1 MSRRV
6 LRCCAKLCATR
17 YNALGSTVMNT
28 RYDGTV
34 TNDILFYPWGQGWAA
49 PVNDYLQFF
58 GSIPNWDWEISQGVT
73 PNRYYPNTQGRW
85 LSPDPLAGRILIPP
99 RTAAPE
105 LKPRALTPRPDALLL
120 SGGSACSAV
129 S

>member
-6 LRCCAKLCATR
+6 LRCCANLCATR

-58 GSIPNWDWEISQGVT
+58 GSIPNWDWERVAQS
-73 PNRYYPNTQGRW
+73 
-85 LSPDPLAGRILIPP
+85 L
-99 RTAAPE
+99 
-105 LKPRALTPRPDALLL
+105 
-120 SGGSACSAV
+120 CF
-129 S
+129 